1 MDYLVKNIQTKILD
15 IIQPRKPEASKLR
28 DIQGKQFIK
37 LKAGIRTSDQISCS

>member
-1 MDYLVKNIQTKILD
+1 MDYLVKNIQTEILD
-15 IIQPRKPEASKLR
+15 IIQLRKPEASKSS